1 MRPDFTIGSR
11 ALPLAVMVFA
21 MAACGGSTI
30 EGTYT
35 GGDDSLLDSLTFK
48 SGGIVDVTI
57 ANGIGGEGAY
67 TVDGDTVTINS
78 NGTVHVLTRTGNGC
92 LQGQFGVGTLCK
104 AGGSASA
111 ASASAG
117 DGAGTLS
124 GAYEARTPDGSLTLE
139 FLDDR
144 QARLTIT
151 EGGGAEANEASY
163 RVSGDRIT
171 VTGPT
176 GESMSLVR
184 KGDMLEADM
193 GGLVVRFSKR

>member
-1 MRPDFTIGSR
+1 MRPYFTIGSR
-11 ALPLAVMVFA
+11 GLSVAVMVFA
-21 MAACGGSTI
+21 MAACGGNNI

-57 ANGIGGEGAY
+57 ANGIGGEGTY
-67 TVDGDTVTINS
+67 TVDGDKITINS
-78 NGTVHVLTRTGNGC
+78 NGTVHVLTRTGDGC
-92 LQGQFGVGTLCK
+92 LQGQLGVGTLCK
-104 AGGSASA
+104 AGGS

-124 GAYEARTPDGSLTLE
+124 GAYEARTPDGSMTLE

-151 EGGGAEANEASY
+151 DGGGAESDDVSY
-163 RVSGDRIT
+163 RVSGDQVT

-184 KGDMLEADM
+184 KGDILEADM
-193 GGLVVRFSKR
+193 GGLVVRFSRR

>member
-1 MRPDFTIGSR
+1 MRPYFTIGSR

-21 MAACGGSTI
+21 MAACGGNNI
-30 EGTYT
+30 EGTYM

-57 ANGIGGEGAY
+57 ANGIGGEGTY
-67 TVDGDTVTINS
+67 TVDGDKVTINS

-92 LQGQFGVGTLCK
+92 LQGQLGVGTLCK

-111 ASASAG
+111 SAG
-117 DGAGTLS
+117 DDAGTLS
-124 GAYEARTPDGSLTLE
+124 GAYEARTPDGSMTLE

-144 QARLTIT
+144 QARLTIS
-151 EGGGAEANEASY
+151 EAGGAEADEVSY
-163 RVSGDRIT
+163 RVSGDQIT